1 MIANEER
8 VSIPNCEDC
17 VRVSPIV
24 DMTSPCSIV
33 SGGGTSTSDP
43 DAGLEYDLPESRII
57 EVDRRACTY
66 WYGVVESTW
75 WFYFT
80 GSSTNEVWEAYIE
93 HCKTMLAS
101 GMQKPSLVCIAH
113 HADSPSGDQR
123 RLIGDFINSEA
134 KRLGSLVGF
143 ALVLDSPLHI
153 LALKAINW
161 LAKKPFPE
169 NVCGSPGTA
178 AAWLHG
184 LGAPI
189 DARTLITALH
199 ATIPPEHH
207 WTV

>member
-1 MIANEER
+1 
-8 VSIPNCEDC
+8 
-17 VRVSPIV
+17 
-24 DMTSPCSIV
+24 MTSPCSTV
-33 SGGGTSTSDP
+33 SGGGTSTSDRY
-43 DAGLEYDLPESRII
+43 AELANEVPESGVI
-57 EVDRRACTY
+57 EADPLRCSY
-66 WYGVVESTW
+66 WCGVVESTW

-80 GSSTNEVWEAYIE
+80 GASTNEVWYAYIE
-93 HCKTMLAS
+93 HCKRMLAS
-101 GMQKPSLVCIAH
+101 GAESPSLVCIAH

-134 KRLGSLVGF
+134 ERLGSLLGF

-178 AAWLHG
+178 AAWLRER
-184 LGAPI
+184 GAPI
-189 DARTLITALH
+189 DARALLS
-199 ATIPPEHH
+199 AIEASVPPEHH